1 MGAGVSADQLRG
13 KTRDELLSKAY
24 DYLDRYEEE
33 KVRLG
38 DLMCMADELTPAE
51 IENTRNDFVKI
62 DRNELGYIIK
72 EDYVEYYLNQLADV
86 DDDEF
91 RLFISAVLSS
101 SHWPEKQ
108 LERANCV
115 TMGNEQAKAD
125 AEKELL
131 EKMLEQQRLED
142 AMKIERARKGSLK
155 RVLMI
160 AKGEG
165 SMIDWE
171 PFVKKKTEYK
181 GGRFKARMMAI
192 GHFGKIHGQQKVA
205 SGWGRR

>member
-155 RVLMI
+155 RVLMTQ
-160 AKGEG
+160 EHDYPT
-165 SMIDWE
+165 STRYLE
-171 PFVKKKTEYK
+171 
-181 GGRFKARMMAI
+181 RMQYLLQWVLPNQTSQL
-192 GHFGKIHGQQKVA
+192 GFHYYN
-205 SGWGRR
+205 